1 MAEKGHILLKLAVR
15 QLVLLHTLEEPTCLP
30 SGVLPGTL
38 IVMMCSAFL
47 YAVGISAKYV
57 SNSITC
63 FADIILGNTLPRDET
78 QVIKNSFKWVKG
90 LPADGS

>member
-1 MAEKGHILLKLAVR
+1 MAEKGHILLKLAVQ
-15 QLVLLHTLEEPTCLP
+15 QLVLLHTCLP
-30 SGVLPGTL
+30 SGVLLGTL

-57 SNSITC
+57 SNSMRC
-63 FADIILGNTLPRDET
+63 FADIILSNTLPRAET
-78 QVIKNSFKWVKG
+78 QVIKNSFKWVTG